1 MPELLTQQ
9 VGLIRSDVDVDL
21 HTQTAYL
28 RGIIAESCLVHMCV
42 STQKNCWHFGGTAAP
57 DMLPIHCTTWCKGG
71 SCVTNAPMQELLVLQ
86 ARTTVGSP

>member
-28 RGIIAESCLVHMCV
+28 RGIIAESCLVHMCQHAKEWSAFWRNS
-42 STQKNCWHFGGTAAP
+42 ST
-57 DMLPIHCTTWCKGG
+57 
-71 SCVTNAPMQELLVLQ
+71 
-86 ARTTVGSP
+86 